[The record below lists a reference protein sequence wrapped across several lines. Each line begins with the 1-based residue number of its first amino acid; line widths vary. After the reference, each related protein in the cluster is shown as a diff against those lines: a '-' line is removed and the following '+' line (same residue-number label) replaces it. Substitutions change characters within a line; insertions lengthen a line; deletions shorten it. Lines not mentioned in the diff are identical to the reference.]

1 MLTVNF
7 SSRTPVYQQLYD
19 DVIRLVSLGVLKSD
33 TKLPPVRIL
42 ATELGINP
50 NTVQKAYKMLEK
62 DGYIYSTVGRGSF
75 VSNKLDQNQAGKIQ
89 AKNDLKESID
99 KAYKKGITK
108 DEMIELVDE
117 ITSGGRVNDWNKKS
131 DKKIWKNSRNK

>member
-7 SSRTPVYQQLYD
+7 SYRTPVYQQLYD

-75 VSNKLDQNQAGKIQ
+75 VSNKLDQNQAEKIQ

-117 ITSGGRVNDWNKKS
+117 ITSGGRVND
-131 DKKIWKNSRNK
+131 

>member
-75 VSNKLDQNQAGKIQ
+75 VSNKLDQNQAEKIQ

-99 KAYKKGITK
+99 KVYKKGITK

-117 ITSGGRVNDWNKKS
+117 ITSGGRVND
-131 DKKIWKNSRNK
+131 

>member
-19 DVIRLVSLGVLKSD
+19 DVIRLISLGVLKSD

-75 VSNKLDQNQAGKIQ
+75 VSNKLDQNQAEKIQ

-117 ITSGGRVNDWNKKS
+117 ITSGGRVND
-131 DKKIWKNSRNK
+131 

>member
-7 SSRTPVYQQLYD
+7 SSRTPIYQQLYD

-75 VSNKLDQNQAGKIQ
+75 VSNKLDQNQAEEIQ

-117 ITSGGRVNDWNKKS
+117 ITSGGRVND
-131 DKKIWKNSRNK
+131 

>member
-62 DGYIYSTVGRGSF
+62 DGYIYSTVGRGRF
-75 VSNKLDQNQAGKIQ
+75 VSNKLDQNQAEKIQ

-117 ITSGGRVNDWNKKS
+117 ITSGGRGND
-131 DKKIWKNSRNK
+131 

>member
-7 SSRTPVYQQLYD
+7 GSRTPVYQQLYD

-75 VSNKLDQNQAGKIQ
+75 VSNKLDQNQAEKIQ

-117 ITSGGRVNDWNKKS
+117 ITSGGRVND
-131 DKKIWKNSRNK
+131 

>member
-62 DGYIYSTVGRGSF
+62 DAYIYSTVGRGSF
-75 VSNKLDQNQAGKIQ
+75 VSNKLDQNQAEKIQ
-89 AKNDLKESID
+89 AKKDLKESID

-117 ITSGGRVNDWNKKS
+117 ITSGGRVND
-131 DKKIWKNSRNK
+131 

>member
-62 DGYIYSTVGRGSF
+62 DGYIYSTVGRGSI
-75 VSNKLDQNQAGKIQ
+75 VSNKLDQNQAEKIQ

-117 ITSGGRVNDWNKKS
+117 ITSGGRVND
-131 DKKIWKNSRNK
+131 

>member
-7 SSRTPVYQQLYD
+7 SSRTPVYHQLYD

-75 VSNKLDQNQAGKIQ
+75 VSNKLDQNQAEKIQ

-117 ITSGGRVNDWNKKS
+117 ITSGGRVND
-131 DKKIWKNSRNK
+131 

>member
-117 ITSGGRVNDWNKKS
+117 ITSGGRVND
-131 DKKIWKNSRNK
+131 

>member
-75 VSNKLDQNQAGKIQ
+75 VSNKLDHNQAEKIQ

-117 ITSGGRVNDWNKKS
+117 ITSGGRVND
-131 DKKIWKNSRNK
+131 

>member
-1 MLTVNF
+1 MLTVNV

-75 VSNKLDQNQAGKIQ
+75 VSNKLDQNQAEKIQ

-117 ITSGGRVNDWNKKS
+117 ITSGGRVND
-131 DKKIWKNSRNK
+131 

>member
-62 DGYIYSTVGRGSF
+62 DGYIYSAVGRGSF
-75 VSNKLDQNQAGKIQ
+75 VSNKLDQNQAEKIQ

-117 ITSGGRVNDWNKKS
+117 ITSGGRVND
-131 DKKIWKNSRNK
+131 

>member
-7 SSRTPVYQQLYD
+7 SSGTPVYQQLYD

-75 VSNKLDQNQAGKIQ
+75 VSNKLDQNQAEKIQ

-117 ITSGGRVNDWNKKS
+117 ITSGGRVND
-131 DKKIWKNSRNK
+131 

>member
-19 DVIRLVSLGVLKSD
+19 DVIRLLSLGVLKSD

-75 VSNKLDQNQAGKIQ
+75 VSNKLDQNQAEKIQ

-117 ITSGGRVNDWNKKS
+117 ITSGGRVND
-131 DKKIWKNSRNK
+131 

>member
-75 VSNKLDQNQAGKIQ
+75 VSNKLDQNQAEKIQ

-117 ITSGGRVNDWNKKS
+117 ITSEGRVND
-131 DKKIWKNSRNK
+131 

>member
-42 ATELGINP
+42 ATELGINL
-50 NTVQKAYKMLEK
+50 NTVHKAYKMLEK

-75 VSNKLDQNQAGKIQ
+75 VSNKLDQNQAEKIQ

-117 ITSGGRVNDWNKKS
+117 ITSGGRVND
-131 DKKIWKNSRNK
+131 

>member
-7 SSRTPVYQQLYD
+7 SSRTPVYQQLYE

-75 VSNKLDQNQAGKIQ
+75 VSNKLDQNQAEKIQ

-117 ITSGGRVNDWNKKS
+117 ITSGGRVND
-131 DKKIWKNSRNK
+131 

>member
-62 DGYIYSTVGRGSF
+62 GGYIYSTVGRGSF
-75 VSNKLDQNQAGKIQ
+75 VSNKLDQNQAEKIQ

-117 ITSGGRVNDWNKKS
+117 ITSGGRVND
-131 DKKIWKNSRNK
+131 

>member
-42 ATELGINP
+42 ATELGINQ

-75 VSNKLDQNQAGKIQ
+75 VSNKLDQNQAEKIQ

-117 ITSGGRVNDWNKKS
+117 ITSGGRVND
-131 DKKIWKNSRNK
+131 

>member
-75 VSNKLDQNQAGKIQ
+75 VSNKLDQNQAEKIQ

-108 DEMIELVDE
+108 DEMIEFVDE
-117 ITSGGRVNDWNKKS
+117 ITSGGRVND
-131 DKKIWKNSRNK
+131 

>member
-62 DGYIYSTVGRGSF
+62 DGYIYSIVGRGSF
-75 VSNKLDQNQAGKIQ
+75 VSNKLDQNQAEKIQ
-89 AKNDLKESID
+89 AKNDLKGSID

-117 ITSGGRVNDWNKKS
+117 ITSGGRVND
-131 DKKIWKNSRNK
+131 

>member
-7 SSRTPVYQQLYD
+7 SSRTLVYQQLYD

-75 VSNKLDQNQAGKIQ
+75 VSNKLDQNQAEKIQ

-117 ITSGGRVNDWNKKS
+117 ITSGGRVND
-131 DKKIWKNSRNK
+131 

>member
-1 MLTVNF
+1 MFTVNF

-75 VSNKLDQNQAGKIQ
+75 VSNKLDQNQAEKIQ

-117 ITSGGRVNDWNKKS
+117 ITSGGRVND
-131 DKKIWKNSRNK
+131 

>member
-62 DGYIYSTVGRGSF
+62 DGFIYSTVGRGSF
-75 VSNKLDQNQAGKIQ
+75 VSNKLDQNQAEKIQ

-117 ITSGGRVNDWNKKS
+117 ITSGGRVND
-131 DKKIWKNSRNK
+131 

>member
-62 DGYIYSTVGRGSF
+62 AGYIYSTVGRGSF
-75 VSNKLDQNQAGKIQ
+75 VSNKLDQNQAEKIQ

-117 ITSGGRVNDWNKKS
+117 ITSGGRVND
-131 DKKIWKNSRNK
+131 

>member
-75 VSNKLDQNQAGKIQ
+75 VSNKLDQNQAEKIQ
-89 AKNDLKESID
+89 EKNDLKESID

-117 ITSGGRVNDWNKKS
+117 ITSGGRVND
-131 DKKIWKNSRNK
+131 

>member
-75 VSNKLDQNQAGKIQ
+75 VSNKLDQNQAEKIQ
-89 AKNDLKESID
+89 TKNDLKESID

-117 ITSGGRVNDWNKKS
+117 ITSGGRVND
-131 DKKIWKNSRNK
+131 

>member
-62 DGYIYSTVGRGSF
+62 DGYIYSTGGRGSF
-75 VSNKLDQNQAGKIQ
+75 VSNKLDQNQAEKIQ

-117 ITSGGRVNDWNKKS
+117 ITSGGRVNE
-131 DKKIWKNSRNK
+131 

>member
-1 MLTVNF
+1 MLTGPGG
-7 SSRTPVYQQLYD
+7 SRTPVYQQLYD

-75 VSNKLDQNQAGKIQ
+75 VSNKLDQNQAEKIQ

-117 ITSGGRVNDWNKKS
+117 ITSGGRVND
-131 DKKIWKNSRNK
+131 

>member
-62 DGYIYSTVGRGSF
+62 DGYIYSTVGRGSL
-75 VSNKLDQNQAGKIQ
+75 VSNKLDQNQAEKIQ

-117 ITSGGRVNDWNKKS
+117 ITSGGRVND
-131 DKKIWKNSRNK
+131 

>member
-62 DGYIYSTVGRGSF
+62 DGYIYSTEGRGSF
-75 VSNKLDQNQAGKIQ
+75 VSNKLDQNQAEKIQ

-117 ITSGGRVNDWNKKS
+117 ITSGGRVND
-131 DKKIWKNSRNK
+131 

>member
-33 TKLPPVRIL
+33 TKLPPVRLL

-75 VSNKLDQNQAGKIQ
+75 VSNKLDQNQAEKIQ

-117 ITSGGRVNDWNKKS
+117 ITSGGRVND
-131 DKKIWKNSRNK
+131 